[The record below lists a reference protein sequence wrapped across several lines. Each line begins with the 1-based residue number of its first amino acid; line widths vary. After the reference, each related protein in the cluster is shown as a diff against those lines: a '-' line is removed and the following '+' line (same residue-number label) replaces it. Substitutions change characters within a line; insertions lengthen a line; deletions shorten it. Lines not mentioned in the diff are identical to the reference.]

1 MSNRHQA
8 LEYSEQYTMN
18 HTNEATK
25 AYEATN
31 AQALSNTQR
40 SKEWFK
46 DRYGKFTASEI
57 HKLLGVRGLGETGKT
72 YAIEKAIEQIYGQIE
87 DSYRGADMQRGVELE
102 PLAFAKFQEMHPEA
116 TESFMFPYGKHA
128 GASPDGVVGKD
139 AILEIKCPRATKFFK
154 IVADE
159 NIDKEYYAQMQMQM
173 LCSNSDK
180 AYFFNYCIVDGEEFH
195 HTIEVKRDEE
205 MIALIKERLE
215 EAIAIKEAYIEKITK
230 NIQK

>member
-1 MSNRHQA
+1 MSNRHLA

-18 HTNEATK
+18 HTHEATK
-25 AYEATN
+25 PYEAT
-31 AQALSNTQR
+31 QR
-40 SKEWFK
+40 SNEWYKE
-46 DRYGKFTASEI
+46 RYGKFTASEI
-57 HKLLGVRGLGETGKT
+57 HKLLGVRGLGETGKS
-72 YAIEKAIEQIYGQIE
+72 YAIEKAIEQLYGQVE
-87 DSYRGADMQRGVELE
+87 DSYRGADMQRGVDLE
-102 PLAFAKFQEMHPEA
+102 PHAFKKFQEMHPEA
-116 TESFMFPYGKHA
+116 TESFMFPYGEHA

-180 AYFFNYCIVDGEEFH
+180 AYFFNYCVIDGEEFH

-215 EAIAIKEAYIEKITK
+215 EAIAIKEAYIEKINK

>member
-1 MSNRHQA
+1 MSNRQKV
-8 LEYSEQYTMN
+8 LENLEVVEMSEMSVNIQ
-18 HTNEATK
+18 K
-25 AYEATN
+25 
-31 AQALSNTQR
+31 SP
-40 SKEWFK
+40 EWFK
-46 DRYGKFTASEI
+46 ERYGKFTASEI

-72 YAIEKAIEQIYGQIE
+72 YAIEKAIEELYGQVE
-87 DSYRGADMQRGVELE
+87 DSYRGADMARGVELE
-102 PLAFAKFQEMHPEA
+102 PQAFKKFQELHPEA

-128 GASPDGVVGKD
+128 GASPDGVVGSD

-180 AYFFNYCIVDGEEFH
+180 AYFFNYCIIDGEEFH

-215 EAIAIKEAYIEKITK
+215 EAIAIKEAYIERITN

>member
-1 MSNRHQA
+1 METKNNMSNRHSA
-8 LEYSEQYTMN
+8 LQYSEQYVMN
-18 HTNEATK
+18 HTNEAT
-25 AYEATN
+25 YQGN
-31 AQALSNTQR
+31 QNQQR
-40 SKEWFK
+40 SDDWYKE
-46 DRYGKFTASEI
+46 RYGKFTASCI

-72 YAIEKAIEQIYGQIE
+72 YAIEKAIEQLYGQIE
-87 DSYRGADMQRGVELE
+87 DSYRGADMTRGIELE
-102 PLAFAKFQEMHPEA
+102 PLAFKKFQEMHPEVK
-116 TESFMFPYGKHA
+116 ESFMFPYGEHA

-159 NIDKEYYAQMQMQM
+159 SIDKEYYAQMQMQM

-180 AYFFNYCIVDGEEFH
+180 AYFFNYCIIDGEEFH

-215 EAIAIKEAYIEKITK
+215 EAIGIKEDYIEKITN
-230 NIQK
+230 NIQL

>member
-1 MSNRHQA
+1 LETKEKMSNRHLA
-8 LEYSEQYTMN
+8 LQYSEQYVMN
-18 HTNEATK
+18 HTNEATN
-25 AYEATN
+25 AYEAT
-31 AQALSNTQR
+31 QR
-40 SKEWFK
+40 SNEWFK

-57 HKLLGVRGLGETGKT
+57 HKLLGVRGLGETGKS
-72 YAIEKAIEQIYGQIE
+72 YAIEKAIEQLYGQVE
-87 DSYRGADMQRGVELE
+87 DSYRGADMQRGVDLE
-102 PLAFAKFQEMHPEA
+102 PLAFKKFQEMHPEA
-116 TESFMFPYGKHA
+116 KESFMFPYGQHA

-173 LCSNSDK
+173 LCSNSEK
-180 AYFFNYCIVDGEEFH
+180 AYFFNYCVIDGEEFY

-215 EAIAIKEAYIEKITK
+215 EAIAIKEAYIEKITNNLK
-230 NIQK
+230 L

>member
-18 HTNEATK
+18 HTNEAT
-25 AYEATN
+25 N

-40 SKEWFK
+40 SNEWFK
-46 DRYGKFTASEI
+46 ERYGKFTASEI

-72 YAIEKAIEQIYGQIE
+72 YAIEKAIEQLYGQVE
-87 DSYRGADMQRGVELE
+87 DSYRGADMARGVELE
-102 PLAFAKFQEMHPEA
+102 PHAFKKFQEMHPEA
-116 TESFMFPYGKHA
+116 TESFMFPYGSHA

-180 AYFFNYCIVDGEEFH
+180 AYFFNYCIIDGEEFH

-215 EAIAIKEAYIEKITK
+215 EAIAIKEAYIEKINSK
-230 NIQK
+230 LQK

>member
-1 MSNRHQA
+1 MSNRHLA

-18 HTNEATK
+18 HTH
-25 AYEATN
+25 EATN
-31 AQALSNTQR
+31 GQELTSAHTQR
-40 SKEWFK
+40 SNEWFK

-57 HKLLGVRGLGETGKT
+57 HKLLGVRGLGETGKS
-72 YAIEKAIEQIYGQIE
+72 YAIEKAIEQLYGQVE
-87 DSYRGADMQRGVELE
+87 DSYRGADMQRGVDLE
-102 PLAFAKFQEMHPEA
+102 PHAFKKFQEMHPEA
-116 TESFMFPYGKHA
+116 TESFMFPYGEHA

-180 AYFFNYCIVDGEEFH
+180 AYFFNYCVIDGEEFH

-215 EAIAIKEAYIEKITK
+215 EAIAIKEAYIEKINSK
-230 NIQK
+230 LQVK

>member
-1 MSNRHQA
+1 
-8 LEYSEQYTMN
+8 MN
-18 HTNEATK
+18 HTSEASQQG
-25 AYEATN
+25 N
-31 AQALSNTQR
+31 QATQR
-40 SKEWFK
+40 SNEWYK

-72 YAIEKAIEQIYGQIE
+72 YAIEKAIEQLYGQIE
-87 DSYRGADMQRGVELE
+87 DSYRGADMQRGVDLE
-102 PLAFAKFQEMHPEA
+102 PLAFKKFQEMHPEA
-116 TESFMFPYGKHA
+116 TESFMFPYGQHA

-173 LCSNSDK
+173 LCSNSEK
-180 AYFFNYCIVDGEEFH
+180 AYFFNYCIIDGEEFY

-215 EAIAIKEAYIEKITK
+215 EAIAIKEAYIEKITNNLK
-230 NIQK
+230 L

>member
-1 MSNRHQA
+1 MSNRHLA
-8 LEYSEQYTMN
+8 LQYTEQYVMN
-18 HTNEATK
+18 HTSEASQQG
-25 AYEATN
+25 N
-31 AQALSNTQR
+31 QATQR
-40 SKEWFK
+40 SNEWYK

-72 YAIEKAIEQIYGQIE
+72 YAIEKAIEQLYGQIE
-87 DSYRGADMQRGVELE
+87 DSYRGADMQRGVDLE
-102 PLAFAKFQEMHPEA
+102 PLAFKKFQEMHPEA
-116 TESFMFPYGKHA
+116 TESFMFPYGQHA

-173 LCSNSDK
+173 LCSNSEK
-180 AYFFNYCIVDGEEFH
+180 AYFFNYCIIDGEEFY

-215 EAIAIKEAYIEKITK
+215 EAIAIKEAYIEKITNNLK
-230 NIQK
+230 L